1 MAEPD
6 GAGDTVGNR
15 VAAPFVT
22 AKGSRVHTRT
32 ARAVIASLA
41 LGMGVVVSGQ
51 DAPRH
56 FLWRVSG
63 PDGATAHLLGSV
75 HVLTKGVYPLSPT
88 IEEAFKASKVL
99 VEEVDLDEM
108 NNPATMIQLMAKAM
122 LPDDQTLDMV
132 VSAET
137 FAAVRARAAA
147 GSVPLN
153 VLQRMKPWTAG
164 VTLAAAELTR
174 AGFDSDLGIDKHFFD
189 RAKSTGMPFRPLET
203 LDYQFDRLDG
213 LSSALQERSLE
224 VMLADIDSQV
234 SNVETMI
241 AAWRKG
247 DTSTLEKLL
256 AEGTEGA
263 PEIRERLLVER
274 NRNWIPHI
282 EKCLA
287 ADDQCFVVVGAAH
300 LVGPDSVVAL
310 LQKAGYKVEQ
320 M

>member
-1 MAEPD
+1 MH
-6 GAGDTVGNR
+6 
-15 VAAPFVT
+15 
-22 AKGSRVHTRT
+22 KRT
-32 ARAVIASLA
+32 ARAVIAGLV
-41 LGMGVVVSGQ
+41 LGIGASVSGQ

-56 FLWRVSG
+56 FLWRVSDSG
-63 PDGATAHLLGSV
+63 GATAHLLGSV
-75 HVLTKGVYPLSPT
+75 HVLKEGVYPLSST

-108 NNPATMIQLMAKAM
+108 NDPATMIQLMAKAM
-122 LPDDQTLDMV
+122 LPDNQTLDMV

-137 FAAVRARAAA
+137 FEAVRTRAAA
-147 GSVPLN
+147 GNVPLGMI
-153 VLQRMKPWTAG
+153 QRMKPWTAG

-189 RAKSTGMPFRPLET
+189 RAKGAGMPFRPLET
-203 LDYQFDRLDG
+203 LAYQFDRLDG
-213 LSSALQERSLE
+213 LSSALQEQSLE

-234 SNVETMI
+234 ANVETMI

-247 DTSTLEKLL
+247 DTSTLENLL
-256 AEGTEGA
+256 AEGTKEA

-282 EKCLA
+282 AKCLA
-287 ADDQCFVVVGAAH
+287 ADDKCFVVVGAAH

-310 LQKAGYKVEQ
+310 LKEAGYTVEQ
-320 M
+320 R

>member
-1 MAEPD
+1 MQRPK
-6 GAGDTVGNR
+6 
-15 VAAPFVT
+15 VT
-22 AKGSRVHTRT
+22 AL
-32 ARAVIASLA
+32 IASLA
-41 LGMGVVVSGQ
+41 IGMGIAASAQ
-51 DAPRH
+51 EEARH
-56 FLWRVSG
+56 FLWQVTG
-63 PDGATAHLLGSV
+63 PGGATAYLLGSV
-75 HVLTKGVYPLSPT
+75 HVMNQGVYPLSPA
-88 IEEAFKASKVL
+88 IEKAFKESKVL

-122 LPDDQTLDMV
+122 LPENQTLDMI
-132 VSAET
+132 VSPET

-147 GSVPLN
+147 GNVPLV

-174 AGFDSDLGIDKHFFD
+174 AGFNSNLGIDKHFFD
-189 RAKSTGMPFRPLET
+189 RAKEAGMAFRPLET
-203 LDYQFDRLDG
+203 LAYQFDRLDG
-213 LSSALQERSLE
+213 LPGAMQEKSLE

-234 SNVETMI
+234 SNIETII

-256 AEGTEGA
+256 TDGTDEA

-282 EKCLA
+282 EKCLTS
-287 ADDQCFVVVGAAH
+287 DEKCFVVVGAAH
-300 LVGPDSVVAL
+300 LVGPDSVVDL

-320 M
+320 R